1 MKFTCSLTGFNVRLR
16 NVVSASL
23 RISPPPAYIVYR
35 AASPDSPPHLEGQV
49 QSMGRGAQA
58 VQDAWDGTQ
67 PSEDLWLLLMS
78 EVGAWTRCI
87 VHETA
92 EGAEGECYL

>member
-23 RISPPPAYIVYR
+23 RISQPPAYIVYR

-58 VQDAWDGTQ
+58 VSTRCMGWQ

-78 EVGAWTRCI
+78 DVGARMDL
-87 VHETA
+87 VHSP
-92 EGAEGECYL
+92 